1 MKRGFPPARQQPL
14 TVIGGFLGAGKT
26 TLINRILSEARG
38 RYAVLVNDF
47 GAVNVDAGLIARHDG
62 ETLELTNGCICCS
75 IADGF
80 VGTLLKVLGAAEP
93 FDHIIVEAS
102 GVSDPWLIAEI
113 AMVEPDLTLN
123 GVFVLADAER
133 LAAHIADPRL
143 SDIVTTQLRG
153 ADIIIL
159 TKVDLTGPASLAEA
173 REVIARLSPGRPS
186 VEVRGERVLPLSL
199 LLPDHVVRRPLQP
212 RAIAIADHEA
222 QFCRIGY
229 RHEGSISREALAKAL
244 NEAPASLLRLKGT
257 LAVTDM
263 AQAQLLQ
270 MVGRRW
276 SLTPLPGDAAS
287 GAELTGIAL
296 ADAAAE
302 RHLSDLLDMAFA
314 SNPFLPSAIPCDTRP
329 NPET

>member
-47 GAVNVDAGLIARHDG
+47 GAVNVDAGLIASHDG

-113 AMVEPDLTLN
+113 AMVEPDLALN

-133 LAAHIADPRL
+133 LAAYIADPRL
-143 SDIVTTQLRG
+143 SDTVTTQLRG

-159 TKVDLTGPASLAEA
+159 TKVDLASPASLAEA
-173 REVIARLSPGRPS
+173 RELIARLSPVRPS
-186 VEVRGERVLPLSL
+186 IEVRGERALPLSL
-199 LLPDHVVRRPLQP
+199 LLPDHTARRPLLP
-212 RAIAIADHEA
+212 RAIGIADHEA
-222 QFCRIGY
+222 EFCRISY
-229 RHEGSISREALAKAL
+229 RHEGSISRDALAKAL
-244 NEAPASLLRLKGT
+244 DKAPASLLRLKGT
-257 LAVTDM
+257 LDVTDM
-263 AQAQLLQ
+263 AQTQLLQ
-270 MVGRRW
+270 LVGRRW
-276 SLTPLPGDAAS
+276 SLTPVPANPAS
-287 GAELTGIAL
+287 GAELMGIAL
-296 ADAAAE
+296 ADEEAE
-302 RHLSDLLDMAFA
+302 RQISALLDAAFA
-314 SNPFLPSAIPCDTRP
+314 SPSFIPRAICCDTRP